1 MSVNA
6 VLGGFGGL
14 VQWML
19 RIGEARHPG
28 PRCPL
33 PDRLSI
39 ECVDV
44 GCWLSNGDLA
54 LQSVASFLSVVEH
67 RLIPARARSATKELR
82 VRRGHT
88 SVWAPA
94 YQDSIPGGHAGV
106 GVVSIQG
113 ASLLFLLFALLNLRS
128 TLGWVGLLESLFHWP
143 VEVLLICL

>member
-1 MSVNA
+1 
-6 VLGGFGGL
+6 
-14 VQWML
+14 ML

-54 LQSVASFLSVVEH
+54 VQSVASFLSVVEH
-67 RLIPARARSATKELR
+67 RLIPA
-82 VRRGHT
+82 
-88 SVWAPA
+88 
-94 YQDSIPGGHAGV
+94 IPGGHAGV

-113 ASLLFLLFALLNLRS
+113 APS
-128 TLGWVGLLESLFHWP
+128 TLPSFCTADFEEYFGLGRAIRVTLPLANGSIVHLF
-143 VEVLLICL
+143 VVFGYQGG